1 MTEQE
6 LLEDIGS
13 REGVV
18 YVCEPIDLFLIN
30 NVYYKMVCFDLVS
43 GEETLRSHARYLIR
57 DKGLPTEEAEETTFL
72 LSF

>member
-18 YVCEPIDLFLIN
+18 YVCEPIDLFLRNEIF
-30 NVYYKMVCFDLVS
+30 YKMVCYDYTS
-43 GEETLRSHARYLIR
+43 GEDTLRSHIRYIVK
-57 DKGLPTEEAEETTFL
+57 DKGLPTEEAEEADFL
-72 LSF
+72 AGC